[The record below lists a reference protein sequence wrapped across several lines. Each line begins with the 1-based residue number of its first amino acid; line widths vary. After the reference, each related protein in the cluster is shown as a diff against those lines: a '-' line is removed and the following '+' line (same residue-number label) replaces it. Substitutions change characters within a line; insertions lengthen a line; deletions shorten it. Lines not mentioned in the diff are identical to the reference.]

1 MQKEKVTDLNL
12 QFNSRVLYEILGSEI
27 IEADSIAIAEQIKN
41 AKDAN
46 ATKIIIDFS
55 KMNED
60 LITIEDNGDGMSIE
74 EIKNN
79 WFFVGTNN
87 KSENSSQSGGKGI
100 GRFSLF
106 RIANTIEIETVKN
119 EVRSIFT
126 LDKSSLS
133 ETELATDA
141 NIPIFQEEAR
151 GQDSQ
156 TVVKLTRINTD
167 IDLQGIKRDLENL
180 QDPENSLDLFEIKY
194 PENQAGSRYF
204 KPDEAINQAP
214 FYAVAEFEGEEVL
227 SYEFVCEINGER
239 IYTNNVFKKN
249 YKDALK
255 NVLLNH
261 SATGVNLG
269 KTKIIIY
276 NFYFDKLFKQWHG
289 DIQED
294 EIKKNFLAAYKGI
307 NVYRNGFKVY
317 GHGEEDWLKLAETRL
332 KKSSDNIDNK
342 LTYGYLLLDSK
353 ESKKLR
359 EKTNREGFIKSKEL
373 TYFREIVMSIVKQFG
388 LDRKLS
394 IKAIKNYININQ
406 APRSIGNKAIGNK
419 GFVDTENGDG
429 IKDTVDGIS
438 TEENKGES
446 SGRET
451 KRTAATTGDTDIKGL
466 KNIDTDGS
474 NNETTRGAIKDLN
487 GEKTDQRIS
496 PNIRN
501 DKNKSYNNI
510 VSKKIGFFD
519 TDLLDLV
526 SSEKVRRLFGE
537 ILKISVYEYPLATA
551 TLFRSLIEITMDE
564 FIRVNYN
571 NSNITDNFK
580 EIQKYKIDQNGLVRN
595 IKGYSIPPKDKIV
608 AFKKHLELKGH
619 DARSLRHLDDLAEFI
634 NDLNLSI
641 HWHDKL
647 ISIDSLRTN
656 WVNSK
661 FFLEYM
667 CKNI

>member
-106 RIANTIEIETVKN
+106 RIANTIEVETVKN
-119 EVRSIFT
+119 EVKSIFT

-156 TVVKLTRINTD
+156 TVVKLTRINAD

-180 QDPENSLDLFEIKY
+180 QDPENSLKLFEIKY
-194 PENQAGSRYF
+194 PENKAGSRYF

-239 IYTNNVFKKN
+239 IYANNVFKKN

-261 SATGVNLG
+261 SANGVNLG

-289 DIQED
+289 DIQEA
-294 EIKKNFLAAYKGI
+294 EIKENFLAAYKGI

-388 LDRKLS
+388 LDRKVS
-394 IKAIKNYININQ
+394 IKAIKNYINMNQ
-406 APRSIGNKAIGNK
+406 APRSVGDKEIGNK
-419 GFVDTENGDG
+419 GFVDTKNDGD
-429 IKDTVDGIS
+429 IKDAVDGIS
-438 TEENKGES
+438 TEENKGEFS
-446 SGRET
+446 NRET
-451 KRTAATTGDTDIKGL
+451 KYTEVATGDTDIESL
-466 KNIDTDGS
+466 KNIDTEGS
-474 NNETTRGAIKDLN
+474 NNEIPRGAAKDLK
-487 GEKTDQRIS
+487 GEKTNQKVS
-496 PNIRN
+496 PNIGN
-501 DKNKSYNNI
+501 DKTKTYNNM
-510 VSKKIGFFD
+510 VSKRIGLFD
-519 TDLLDLV
+519 TELLDVV

-571 NSNITDNFK
+571 DSNITDTFN
-580 EIQKYKIDQNGLVRN
+580 EIKKYKIDQNGLVRN
-595 IKGYSIPPKDKIV
+595 IKGYSIPPKDKIA

-619 DARSLRHLDDLAEFI
+619 DVRSLRHLDDLAEFI